1 MKSRFSLAFYSPTG
15 CCLLLFG
22 LLPALG
28 SVQSPRQLATVQ
40 RVTILGSPEAPEV
53 QITSSEPITP
63 EAKALKGPDRVVVD
77 FPGALPASQ
86 LKSFAVNRGAIR
98 RVRIG
103 LFQATPPIT
112 RVVFDLTTPTD
123 YRLFPSGNTVV
134 ARFEGVAGSQK
145 PLNVPQV
152 LRRTPLPSPLFPP
165 AQPLPENFRDY
176 AASPGRVKQAL
187 RQLEAYSANRLPLLE
202 GFARPEADHLE
213 RYEHPYYQYRIEVA
227 AIDAAHTR
235 VKVVA
240 KLSAW
245 FNDPAASH
253 SGYRSLPSSGR
264 LEGDLLDRLQE
275 ALEIKEPIRTS
286 RSATND
292 SSAQRPDTLP
302 PADVSSSGVA
312 GEKTSQISP
321 RDVVLL
327 GAKTEVASASGMS
340 NSQDQ
345 ELGYWVSR
353 QEIHPFTGEWSV
365 LKGKSVLFL
374 FAQRRGVRSSSV
386 PDEQRIVFLKR
397 VLAET
402 YRTASHSPTPIQG
415 VVVVFAGG
423 RGAVAAAS
431 LTDIRQWVQGSLSD
445 DAFIEK
451 CSLDPLAEF
460 PQPLHSE

>member
-1 MKSRFSLAFYSPTG
+1 MNSRFSFAFYSSMG
-15 CCLLLFG
+15 CCLLLLG

-28 SVQSPRQLATVQ
+28 SAQSPRPPATVQ

-53 QITSSEPITP
+53 QITASEPITP
-63 EAKALKGPDRVVVD
+63 EARALKGPDRVVVD
-77 FPGALPASQ
+77 FPGALPANE

-103 LFQATPPIT
+103 LFQTTPPIT

-123 YRLFPSGNTVV
+123 YQLLPSGNTVI
-134 ARFEGVAGSQK
+134 ARFEGVARSQK
-145 PLNVPQV
+145 PLNVPQISQ
-152 LRRTPLPSPLFPP
+152 RTPLPSPVFPS

-176 AASPGRVKQAL
+176 AASRAQVKQAL
-187 RQLEAYSANRLPLLE
+187 GQLEAYSANRLPVLE

-245 FNDPAASH
+245 FNDPTGSD

-275 ALEIKEPIRTS
+275 ALESKDPIRTS
-286 RSATND
+286 RSATKD
-292 SSAQRPDTLP
+292 SLAEQPDPLP
-302 PADVSSSGVA
+302 RADVSPSGVA
-312 GEKTSQISP
+312 GEETSHISQS
-321 RDVVLL
+321 VVLL
-327 GAKTEVASASGMS
+327 GAKTEVASASEDW
-340 NSQDQ
+340 NTQDQ
-345 ELGYWVSR
+345 ESGYWVSR

-374 FAQRRGVRSSSV
+374 FAQRRGVRSSRA

-397 VLAET
+397 VFAET

-431 LTDIRQWVQGSLSD
+431 LTDIRQWIQGSLSD
-445 DAFIEK
+445 DAFIER
-451 CSLDPLAEF
+451 CSLDPMAEF
-460 PQPLHSE
+460 PRPLHAE